1 MKIGLRL
8 LAAILLLGAV
18 GCWLG
23 TGASRGWTKTSV
35 AKKTLDEVTG
45 IEGVTYEK
53 KFVPGLDFLGAA
65 IFGAGVLA
73 GTSFLFRN
81 KKTGNQSATSVEP
94 IHP

>member
-1 MKIGLRL
+1 MKNGLRI

-18 GCWLG
+18 GFWTA

-35 AKKTLDEVTG
+35 PKKTLDEVTG

-53 KFVPGLDFLGAA
+53 KLVPGLDFLGAA
-65 IFGAGVLA
+65 VVGAGILA
-73 GTSFLFRN
+73 GASFLFRN
-81 KKTGNQSATSVEP
+81 KRTGNQPTTPVQP